1 MNNTRKDLETKID
14 ANYQRYLVLRD
25 KLSKELPSNSTL
37 LFELSDIYH
46 NNGSLR
52 YSSGIE
58 MVSEVY
64 ELNK

>member
-1 MNNTRKDLETKID
+1 MNNTRKNLETKIE

-37 LFELSDIYH
+37 LFELSEVYH
-46 NNGSLR
+46 DNGSLR

-58 MVSEVY
+58 MVNEVY